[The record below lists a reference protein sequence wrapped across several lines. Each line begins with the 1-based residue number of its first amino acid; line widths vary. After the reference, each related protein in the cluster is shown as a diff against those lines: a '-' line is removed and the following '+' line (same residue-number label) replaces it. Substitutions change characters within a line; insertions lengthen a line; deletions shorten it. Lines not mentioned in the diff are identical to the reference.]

1 MPRPV
6 PTDEITKK
14 LLNEVWKCKA
24 MIPRVKTFVWR
35 LLRKAIST
43 SDRVARYSKHIEN
56 LCCRCGLP
64 EDDFHLF
71 FNCPFARAAWFHE
84 PWFIRADFF
93 TQNSSSFA
101 QIILNLLAINH
112 PYANLLNICTFLW
125 CLWKARNEE
134 LFCRKKGRPYQ
145 IALRS
150 RALLKDLEMVDTMH
164 TTIQQYNPSSVGS
177 NPLQGASVPT
187 DFVFTGPKIYTDA
200 AWKKRGNSENA
211 AAGLGIYFHVQDQ
224 DAHTDVFIRAKSLPI
239 SSAIQAEA
247 QAMLLAAQFAYAM
260 NLQNPVFFTDNS
272 SLARA
277 VASVG
282 AKDPAMLWEI
292 RRQAIQFQNLTR
304 PLHSTVYHISREIN
318 GVAHCCAH
326 QAKRSFRSQPTS
338 SCRNTAHGNLLCPV
352 LAAVGQLQPLGSV
365 ILSVECF

>member
-1 MPRPV
+1 LFLQPTSDSIKSSLIIDSQVEDILCWKLTPNGKCNSKSTYKTCLQSLYNAGMPRPV

-125 CLWKARNEE
+125 CLWKAETKS
-134 LFCRKKGRPYQ
+134 FFAGKKGN
-145 IALRS
+145 L
-150 RALLKDLEMVDTMH
+150 
-164 TTIQQYNPSSVGS
+164 
-177 NPLQGASVPT
+177 
-187 DFVFTGPKIYTDA
+187 
-200 AWKKRGNSENA
+200 
-211 AAGLGIYFHVQDQ
+211 
-224 DAHTDVFIRAKSLPI
+224 IR
-239 SSAIQAEA
+239 
-247 QAMLLAAQFAYAM
+247 
-260 NLQNPVFFTDNS
+260 
-272 SLARA
+272 
-277 VASVG
+277 
-282 AKDPAMLWEI
+282 
-292 RRQAIQFQNLTR
+292 
-304 PLHSTVYHISREIN
+304 
-318 GVAHCCAH
+318 
-326 QAKRSFRSQPTS
+326 
-338 SCRNTAHGNLLCPV
+338 
-352 LAAVGQLQPLGSV
+352 
-365 ILSVECF
+365 